1 MFLRLHHE
9 IPGRR
14 IGGGKWHCPPERR
27 QQAISPGHPLRYSI
41 GCWRLNEQWAGRR
54 NGRETLPGSSIWT
67 YGSIVNKITPD
78 TIRNW
83 KGTRRRIS
91 ALTAYD
97 FPTARLL
104 DEAGIDLLL
113 VGDSLGMTVLGYPDT
128 THVQMQDVI
137 HHTRAVVRGV
147 SAALV
152 VADLPIHSYDSPDL
166 AIQSSRRLLEAGA
179 QAVKLEGGQ
188 ACSTQIRAITDAG
201 IPLVGHIGMLPQH
214 VLEEG
219 GYRTKGRTAEER
231 SFLLNEARAIED
243 NGGFALVLELIDS
256 SVAAEIT
263 QSVTIP
269 TIGIGSGIEC
279 DGQILV
285 FHDLVGY
292 FPWFKPK
299 HVKSEG
305 NVAEEI
311 RKAARAYVDR
321 TRGNLI

>member
-1 MFLRLHHE
+1 
-9 IPGRR
+9 
-14 IGGGKWHCPPERR
+14 
-27 QQAISPGHPLRYSI
+27 LRYSI
-41 GCWRLNEQWAGRR
+41 GYWRLSQQWAGRR
-54 NGRETLPGSSIWT
+54 SGRETLPGSSIWT
-67 YGSIVNKITPD
+67 YCSIVNKITPD

-83 KGTRRRIS
+83 KGTHRRIS

-104 DEAGIDLLL
+104 DEAGIDLIL

-128 THVQMQDVI
+128 THVQIQDVI

-152 VADLPIHSYDSPDL
+152 VADLPIHSYASPDL
-166 AIQSSRRLLEAGA
+166 AIQSSRRLIDAGA

-188 ACSTQIRAITDAG
+188 ACAPQIRAITDAG
-201 IPLVGHIGMLPQH
+201 IPFVGHIGMLPQH

-231 SFLLNEARAIED
+231 SFLLHEARAIED

-299 HVKSEG
+299 HAKSEG

-311 RKAARAYVDR
+311 RKAARAYIDR
-321 TRGNLI
+321 IRGNLG